1 MKFLLDESAEFRIGA
16 FLKAAGHDVTAIA
29 YEHPNALPDD
39 EVLRI
44 ATSEQ
49 RILITNDR
57 DFGELIFRHHLPHAG
72 VIYFR
77 LGLAATADQKIARL
91 RTLLLTHED
100 RLDQFIVVTSRTVRA
115 RRTAQQQTE

>member
-1 MKFLLDESAEFRIGA
+1 MKFLLDENAEFRIGA

-29 YEHPNALPDD
+29 YEYPNALPDQ
-39 EVLRI
+39 EVLSI
-44 ATSEQ
+44 AAVEQ

-77 LGLAATADQKIARL
+77 LELAATAEDKIAWLRRL
-91 RTLLLTHED
+91 LVSHED
-100 RLDQFIVVTSRTVRA
+100 RLDQFLVVTPRSIRV
-115 RRTAQQQTE
+115 RRTPQQRAE